1 MALVLPLCTLL
12 PKHLARAEA
21 PAAVASA
28 TPAQPELSASL
39 QRALDELGAWAKQHR
54 GSLGAAIQEVGSAA
68 PLAAHGERRLLNPAS
83 NQKIVTAAA
92 ALARLGP
99 AYRYTTGLYGKLR
112 GEVMSQLTLRGHG
125 DPSLQTA
132 DLYAMAEALVG
143 MGLRRIEGDVLVD
156 QSRFDDAFVPP
167 AFGQQPDEWAA
178 FRAPVSAVAIDRNAI
193 EMNVSPGAPGK
204 PAHVWFSPP
213 GAVEVAGTVT
223 TEAQGKGQAVR
234 WSLAPGGKKLKATIG
249 GHVAAGLPRLRFS
262 RRLDDPRLVP
272 GFVLAQALE
281 RFGVKIG
288 GKVSL
293 GGANETHRLVH
304 HESPPLSE
312 LLAELGKRSDNFY
325 AEMIFKTLG
334 AESGSTPARSA
345 DGATVVLDHLKQ
357 VGALEPKTTIKNGSG
372 LFDANLISAASLVK
386 VLDAAA
392 RDPRLAPEFIAQLAV
407 GGVDGTLRSRF
418 REHRDRRA
426 VRAKTGT
433 LNDVVS
439 LSGYVLGPD
448 GKPPVAFS
456 FIVADVRGKHHESR
470 RRIDRIVNEIV
481 EARW

>member
-1 MALVLPLCTLL
+1 
-12 PKHLARAEA
+12 
-21 PAAVASA
+21 
-28 TPAQPELSASL
+28 
-39 QRALDELGAWAKQHR
+39 
-54 GSLGAAIQEVGSAA
+54 
-68 PLAAHGERRLLNPAS
+68 RR
-83 NQKIVTAAA
+83 
-92 ALARLGP
+92 
-99 AYRYTTGLYGKLR
+99 
-112 GEVMSQLTLRGHG
+112 
-125 DPSLQTA
+125 
-132 DLYAMAEALVG
+132 
-143 MGLRRIEGDVLVD
+143 
-156 QSRFDDAFVPP
+156 
-167 AFGQQPDEWAA
+167 
-178 FRAPVSAVAIDRNAI
+178 
-193 EMNVSPGAPGK
+193 
-204 PAHVWFSPP
+204 
-213 GAVEVAGTVT
+213 
-223 TEAQGKGQAVR
+223 
-234 WSLAPGGKKLKATIG
+234 
-249 GHVAAGLPRLRFS
+249 
-262 RRLDDPRLVP
+262 PRLVP

-372 LFDANLISAASLVK
+372 LFDANLISAASLVQ

-392 RDPRLAPEFIAQLAV
+392 RDPRLAPELIAQLAV
-407 GGVDGTLRSRF
+407 GGVDGPPRSRF

-439 LSGYVLGPD
+439 LSRYVLGPD